1 MCKSSFP
8 LEFYTG
14 QWFYGTTQ
22 CVQAQTTLWWRSR
35 WRRRNTKRV
44 SRNVRRIL
52 SSGRNSVNCEYT
64 IITIVIVFVIT
75 IAIPIVYEHERMQK
89 GTSKDASFV
98 NLNSPATP
106 PPITE
111 SPYLSSDE
119 SHWEVKTALAPLLW
133 RQLKV
138 ISIFGDHRIWHQNM
152 ASWYGHQ
159 FSWEVHLLQHFKDG
173 NQKNNASLVTAWN
186 CVIFQIC
193 CKYPTKES
201 MGINAILTSAW
212 AVRLFGTTKYGKQ
225 CSFEGSW
232 KLWGQLK
239 TGQFLQHK
247 ALAVPSLTHCQV

>member
-1 MCKSSFP
+1 MIWWDDPVARRS
-8 LEFYTG
+8 
-14 QWFYGTTQ
+14 
-22 CVQAQTTLWWRSR
+22 VQAQTTLWWRSR

-119 SHWEVKTALAPLLW
+119 SHWEVKTAIAPLLW
-133 RQLKV
+133 RQLEV

-212 AVRLFGTTKYGKQ
+212 A
-225 CSFEGSW
+225 
-232 KLWGQLK
+232 GQPNMANGAPLR
-239 TGQFLQHK
+239 
-247 ALAVPSLTHCQV
+247 AVENWAIFATQSIGCPLTHSLPSLENFAMCGDNWSECRREC

>member
-1 MCKSSFP
+1 MISWDDPMCSGTNDALVTIS
-8 LEFYTG
+8 LEKEKYQTSVKERAKDPVE
-14 QWFYGTTQ
+14 WSEQ
-22 CVQAQTTLWWRSR
+22 CELWVHHQHHCHHHRLWA
-35 WRRRNTKRV
+35 W
-44 SRNVRRIL
+44 
-52 SSGRNSVNCEYT
+52 
-64 IITIVIVFVIT
+64 
-75 IAIPIVYEHERMQK
+75 K

-119 SHWEVKTALAPLLW
+119 SHWEVKTAIAPLLW
-133 RQLKV
+133 RQLEV

-212 AVRLFGTTKYGKQ
+212 AVTKYGKR